1 MDSSIFIDWYL
12 KRPHDVRNALFRYLV
27 CVVAK
32 LRVNSISNENF
43 WRTQI
48 STLMKSFLNK
58 LAWLYF
64 TLTLY
69 FYLLNAF
76 LPVSQTEWIE
86 KISNL
91 NVCSRMLVRRILVIF
106 HLTPGKLFQ
115 TLFNMS
121 SKLSIYERL
130 KKKNH
135 SIKKNTRRVFSIS
148 HIIAIDI
155 KTLTH
160 YKQHTSFW
168 LATFIHDF
176 RAK

>member
-1 MDSSIFIDWYL
+1 
-12 KRPHDVRNALFRYLV
+12 
-27 CVVAK
+27 
-32 LRVNSISNENF
+32 
-43 WRTQI
+43 
-48 STLMKSFLNK
+48 MKSFLNQ

-69 FYLLNAF
+69 FYHLNAF

-86 KISNL
+86 KIPNL
-91 NVCSRMLVRRILVIF
+91 NVCSRISVRRILVIF
-106 HLTPGKLFQ
+106 HLIPGKLFQ
-115 TLFNMS
+115 TSFNMS
-121 SKLSIYERL
+121 SKLSMEYEKF
-130 KKKNH
+130 KKKSFH
-135 SIKKNTRRVFSIS
+135 QKKNIRRVFSIS

-176 RAK
+176 RAKLFSDCLKMISWKKNHFSKIFPKIDSLMEKKNLGKHPRF